1 MTSVAAACRINM
13 TEVIYMPFSQSSQLS
28 SIVGL
33 IETCQPKTILDVGVG
48 FGQYGFL
55 TRTNLEHFHLFEVT
69 GAVARKRERSEWT
82 IVIDGIEA
90 FKDYITPVHEYAY
103 NTIYNGDAM
112 QVLPTLTGRYDM
124 VLAIDIL
131 EHFDK
136 EDGKHFIELLKSVC
150 TGVVLVS
157 TPKEFVEQQIDAN
170 PYENHR
176 SCWSLA
182 ELQACGFTTVLENAD
197 SWIMH
202 LQVAPAR

>member
-1 MTSVAAACRINM
+1 
-13 TEVIYMPFSQSSQLS
+13 MPFSQSSQLS
-28 SIVGL
+28 TIVGL
-33 IETCQPKTILDVGVG
+33 IETCQPKSILDVGVG

-55 TRTNLEHFHLFEVT
+55 ARTNLEHFNLFEVD
-69 GAVARKRERSEWT
+69 GDFARKRERSEWN

-103 NTIYNGDAM
+103 NTIHIGNALH
-112 QVLPTLTGRYDM
+112 VLPTLTNHYDM

-136 EDGKHFIELLKSVC
+136 EDGKRFIELLKQVC
-150 TGVVLVS
+150 KGTVLVS
-157 TPKEFVEQQIDAN
+157 TPKEFVSQQIEAN

-176 SCWSLA
+176 SCWSLI
-182 ELQACGFTTVLENAD
+182 ELQACGFTTVLENPE

-202 LQVAPAR
+202 LQVAATR

>member
-1 MTSVAAACRINM
+1 
-13 TEVIYMPFSQSSQLS
+13 MPFSQSSQLS
-28 SIVGL
+28 SIVGFL
-33 IETCQPKTILDVGVG
+33 ETSQPKSILDVGTG

-55 TRTNLEHFHLFEVT
+55 ARTNIEHFNLFEVN
-69 GAVARKRERSEWT
+69 GAIARKRERSEWN

-103 NTIYNGDAM
+103 NNIFIGNAM
-112 QVLPTLTGRYDM
+112 DVLPTLTQRYDI

-136 EDGKHFIELLKSVC
+136 DEGRQFIELLKHVC
-150 TGVVLVS
+150 SGSVLVS
-157 TPKEFVEQQIDAN
+157 TPKEFIEQHIEAN
-170 PYENHR
+170 PYEDHR

-182 ELQACGFTTVLENAD
+182 DLQACGFTAVLENHE

-202 LQVAPAR
+202 LQMPAQSS

>member
-1 MTSVAAACRINM
+1 
-13 TEVIYMPFSQSSQLS
+13 MPFSQSSQLS
-28 SIVGL
+28 SIVGFL
-33 IETCQPKTILDVGVG
+33 ETSQPKSILDVGTG

-55 TRTNLEHFHLFEVT
+55 ARTNIEHFNLFEVN
-69 GAVARKRERSEWT
+69 GAIARKRERSEWN

-103 NTIYNGDAM
+103 NNIFIGNALD
-112 QVLPTLTGRYDM
+112 VLPTLTRRYDV

-136 EDGKHFIELLKSVC
+136 DEGRQFIELLKHVC
-150 TGVVLVS
+150 SGSVLVS
-157 TPKEFVEQQIDAN
+157 TPKEFIEQHIEAN
-170 PYENHR
+170 PYEDHR

-182 ELQACGFTTVLENAD
+182 DLQACGFTTVLENPE

-202 LQVAPAR
+202 LQMPAQSS